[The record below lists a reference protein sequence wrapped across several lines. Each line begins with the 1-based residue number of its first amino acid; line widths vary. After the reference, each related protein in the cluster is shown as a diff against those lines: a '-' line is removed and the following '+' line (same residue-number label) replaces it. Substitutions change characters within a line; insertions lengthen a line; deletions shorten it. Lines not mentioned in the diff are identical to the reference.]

1 LTNKNLFSKIYL
13 INKEEMESMYKENY
27 TTKTLSKSEE
37 KLTRDIEEL
46 ESIKT
51 SLETLKAREK
61 ALKENIFNHMGDLDL
76 GYYETSNYEYNIV
89 RNAQRNQVDS
99 KKLKN
104 QFPNVFKTVSSL
116 KDIKPYIQVKKVK
129 KD

>member
-1 LTNKNLFSKIYL
+1 
-13 INKEEMESMYKENY
+13 MYKKNY

-61 ALKENIFNHMGDLDL
+61 TLKENIFNHMGDLDL